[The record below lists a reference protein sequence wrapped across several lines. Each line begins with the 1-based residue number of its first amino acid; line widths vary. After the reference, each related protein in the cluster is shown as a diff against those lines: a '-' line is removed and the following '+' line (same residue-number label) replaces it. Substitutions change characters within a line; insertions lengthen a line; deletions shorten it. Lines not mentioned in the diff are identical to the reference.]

1 MGKELKYTRAGPRPG
16 DLRRSCLD
24 ITKAAR
30 VLGWKPS
37 FSMEEGLARTVT
49 FFAGAHA

>member
-24 ITKAAR
+24 IAKAAR

-37 FSMEEGLARTVT
+37 FSLEEGLARTIS
-49 FFAGAHA
+49 FFTAAHA

>member
-1 MGKELKYTRAGPRPG
+1 MGKELKYNLAGPRPG

-24 ITKAAR
+24 IGKAAR

-37 FSMEEGLARTVT
+37 FSLEEGLAKTVA
-49 FFAGAHA
+49 FFTHA